1 MPNIEALVSP
11 SFYPAAHT
19 IAFMQVGAV
28 GLVSG
33 YVERDGVFQAM
44 FETATIGLLVAGP
57 DLTIQL
63 VNQTLCDL
71 VGRSAAELVGM
82 RFADLVHPQDQLA
95 EANIVADLRSGP
107 RGSRDSERR
116 LVRPDGSF
124 VWVRTYANV
133 PAVGDKYARIF
144 VQVINIDEHKNRE
157 AELRA
162 GKRAL
167 KANNRALA
175 ELATHDSLTGLPNRS
190 LLNDRLN
197 LGLRRL
203 GRSDSALALL
213 YVDLD
218 GFKKVND
225 SHGHGVG
232 DELLVEVA
240 KSLCQAVRPPDTV
253 ARIGGDEF
261 VVICNDIDRERD
273 AMVIAGRIVRRFKRT
288 FDIGDLR
295 LVAKASIGY
304 VISRSRDDDPDS
316 LIAQADAAMYRSKV
330 LGKPVRAC

>member
-1 MPNIEALVSP
+1 
-11 SFYPAAHT
+11 
-19 IAFMQVGAV
+19 MQVGAAGV
-28 GLVSG
+28 VSG
-33 YVERDGVFQAM
+33 HVDHHDVFQAM

-63 VNQTLCDL
+63 VNQTVCDL

-82 RFADLVHPQDQLA
+82 RFSDLVHPQDQLA
-95 EANIVADLRSGP
+95 EANIVADLRNEP
-107 RGSRDSERR
+107 RSSRDSERR
-116 LVRPDGSF
+116 LMRPDGSI
-124 VWVRTYANV
+124 VWARIHTDVS
-133 PAVGDKYARIF
+133 AVGDKHARVF
-144 VQVINIDEHKNRE
+144 VQVINIDEYKNRE

-167 KANNRALA
+167 KTSNRALA

-203 GRSDSALALL
+203 GRSDGALALL
-213 YVDLD
+213 YIDLD

-240 KSLCQAVRPPDTV
+240 RSLCQAVRPPDTV

-261 VVICNDIDRERD
+261 VVICNDLDRERD
-273 AMVIAGRIVRRFKRT
+273 AMVIAGRIMRRFKQT
-288 FDIGDLR
+288 FDIGDLC

-304 VISRSRDDDPDS
+304 VISRSRDDDPHL
-316 LIAQADAAMYRSKV
+316 LIARADAAMYRSKV
-330 LGKPVRAC
+330 LGKPVRA